1 MKFLA
6 KLQSLPERTRKII
19 LWAAVII
26 IGLGSLY
33 LLVRNFQQRLKNFEM
48 EEFKEELNIPS
59 LEKELKSL
67 PKLNEKE

>member
-19 LWAAVII
+19 LWTVVII